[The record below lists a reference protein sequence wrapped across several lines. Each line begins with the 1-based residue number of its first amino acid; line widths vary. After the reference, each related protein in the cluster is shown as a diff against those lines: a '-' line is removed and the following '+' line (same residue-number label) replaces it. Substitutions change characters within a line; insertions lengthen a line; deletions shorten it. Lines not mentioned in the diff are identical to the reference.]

1 MARARQKT
9 ESNGK
14 QVGRRNLVSA
24 TADALRHMVQ
34 AGEVPVGGKL
44 PSTVVLTERFNVSR
58 TVVREAIAALQAD
71 GLLESR
77 QGAGVFVIAER
88 PAQTFGFASAE
99 PSRISSMIELL
110 EIRTALEVEAAGLAS
125 QRHSPAQAEA
135 IYEAC
140 RDIDTLIDDGQPTS
154 QADLQFHLTIADA
167 TNNGRFREFLEMMGQ
182 SLIPR
187 RVFQP
192 GADGEGVPRN
202 YLQQIQKEHRAIAD
216 AIARQDDEAAREAM
230 RTHLRGSQAR
240 YRGLLPK

>member
-1 MARARQKT
+1 MARARQK
-9 ESNGK
+9 K
-14 QVGRRNLVSA
+14 QGDGMPGGRGNLVSA
-24 TADALRHMVQ
+24 TADALRQMVQ
-34 AGEVPVGGKL
+34 TGEVPVGGKL
-44 PSTVVLTERFNVSR
+44 PSTVVLTEKFKVSR

-71 GLLESR
+71 GLLDSR

-88 PAQTFGFASAE
+88 PPQPFGFATAE

-135 IYEAC
+135 IFEAC
-140 RDIDTLIDDGQPTS
+140 RDIDSLIDEGQPTS
-154 QADLQFHLTIADA
+154 QADLRFHLAIADA

-192 GADGEGVPRN
+192 GAEGEGVPRN
-202 YLQQIQKEHRAIAD
+202 YLHQIQTEHRAIAD
-216 AIARQDDEAAREAM
+216 AIAGKDDQAAREAM
-230 RTHLRGSQAR
+230 RMHLRGSQAR